1 MSKCEF
7 ESSCHH
13 NDTCGLTGSAAFFA
27 SIPGSFVLING
38 PLWCYFYAMKYVDDE
53 NGRAA
58 RCITCTGTS
67 PSSMVYGTE
76 KDILKGLSRIRD
88 AGQAERVFIE
98 NNCSTGLI
106 GDDVK
111 GIAEAF
117 GGPWP
122 VYTMDSG
129 GLKGRFEEGFA
140 RAFLRVVEE
149 MKEEKTIPGS
159 VNVLGLS
166 DVYLKGREDGEEI
179 RRILC
184 GCGVNVISTPGC
196 SSCWEEI
203 MKAPSAAFNLVV
215 RDELG
220 LPAAREMEKR
230 FHIPYASVGLPYGF
244 EGSRKWVEKVLDILS
259 FGKADSFLDKEK
271 EKAREILRK
280 GNGLESLWGSLWFDE
295 VLVAAPPSEA
305 MGIAEALRSEW
316 MDTAKLTIHLLSP
329 TDRTCQAA
337 DIIRLVTAEDE
348 DIRRDYENW
357 KGGLVLSS
365 SHETTRLERLKK
377 SFVSF
382 HIARPSY
389 DEGFFSDLPLSGF
402 RGAALLYE
410 KIWNARLK
418 EIGRE
423 KILK

>member
-7 ESSCHH
+7 ELSCHH
-13 NDTCGLTGSAAFFA
+13 NDTCGLTGSVAFFA

-38 PLWCYFYAMKYVDDE
+38 PLWCYFYAMKYIDDE
-53 NGRAA
+53 NSRAA
-58 RCITCTGTS
+58 RCISCTGTS
-67 PSSMVYGTE
+67 PSSLVYGTE
-76 KDILKGLSRIRD
+76 KEILRGLSRIQSQ
-88 AGQAERVFIE
+88 GSAERVFLE
-98 NNCSTGLI
+98 SNCSTGLI

-111 GIAEAF
+111 GIAEEF

-129 GLKGRFEEGFA
+129 GLKGSFEKGFA

-149 MKEEKTIPGS
+149 MKEESTIPAS

-166 DVYLKGREDGEEI
+166 EVYLKGREEGNEI
-179 RRILC
+179 RRILK
-184 GCGVNVISTPGC
+184 GCGIRVISTPGC
-196 SSCWEEI
+196 ESSWHEI
-203 MKAPSAAFNLVV
+203 MEAPKASFNLVV

-220 LPAAREMEKR
+220 LPAAKEMEKR

-244 EGSRKWVEKVLDILS
+244 EGSRKWTEKVISLLS
-259 FGKADSFLDKEK
+259 FGKAEPFLDQEK
-271 EKAREILRK
+271 ERAEEVLRK

-305 MGIAEALRSEW
+305 LGIAEALRSEW
-316 MDTAKLTIHLLSP
+316 IDTARLTVHLLSP
-329 TDRTCQAA
+329 ADQTCPLA
-337 DIIRLVTAEDE
+337 DEVRLVTEDDE

-357 KGGLVLSS
+357 KDGLVLSS
-365 SHETTRLERLKK
+365 SHETTRLERLHKP
-377 SFVSF
+377 FVSC

-389 DEGFFSDLPLSGF
+389 DECSFSDLPYCGF

-410 KIWNARLK
+410 KIWNARLRQIRYGK
-418 EIGRE
+418 HI
-423 KILK
+423 K